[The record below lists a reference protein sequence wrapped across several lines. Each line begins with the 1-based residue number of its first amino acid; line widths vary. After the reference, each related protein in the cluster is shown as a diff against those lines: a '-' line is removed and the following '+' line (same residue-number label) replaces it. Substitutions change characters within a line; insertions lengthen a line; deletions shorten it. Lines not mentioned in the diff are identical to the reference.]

1 MGRREAPQSCRVDRV
16 LSLTGYRPDTS
27 MLEEMQVHVSPVTG
41 GAGALVRSLMD
52 IKDCLSPI
60 VVSPESLASGEKN
73 FLLIGHKSYGRLN
86 NFLMRSGREQLD
98 TIFSLLK

>member
-1 MGRREAPQSCRVDRV
+1 
-16 LSLTGYRPDTS
+16 
-27 MLEEMQVHVSPVTG
+27 
-41 GAGALVRSLMD
+41 MD